1 MIYDGTNLTGVSQAI
16 FDEGSENMI
25 RIFVTNNFAKL
36 QQSSVFISRCRRIF
50 EFKRPNYTNLKIY
63 ISKIFDVELEA
74 TTPLVEEII
83 NFEIQHQTKL
93 AQDRLEI
100 DVKNEQNRIAATVE
114 NKSFQPTPY
123 PNDKDPLGF
132 RELNYFLCEF
142 IGCSDPLTQA
152 TNKFGDWATARS
164 SVTSDISIASI
175 SSSSEDDDCVI
186 A

>member
-1 MIYDGTNLTGVSQAI
+1 
-16 FDEGSENMI
+16 MI

-36 QQSSVFISRCRRIF
+36 QQSTAFISRCRRIF

-74 TTPLVEEII
+74 TTSLVEEII
-83 NFEIQHQTKL
+83 NFEVQRQTKL

-100 DVKNEQNRIAATVE
+100 DAKNEQNRIAATAE
-114 NKSFQPTPY
+114 NKSFQLIPY
-123 PNDKDPLGF
+123 PNDKDPPGF

-142 IGCSDPLTQA
+142 IGCSDPLIQA
-152 TNKFGDWATARS
+152 TNKFSDWATARS
-164 SVTSDISIASI
+164 SITPDTSVASI
-175 SSSSEDDDCVI
+175 LSSSEGGDCVI